1 MNIKTCFGIS
11 SCKGGVGKSTIACNI
26 AITLANQGHKVGLL
40 DADIYGPSVPTL
52 LGIGDK
58 EPETKDGKFIPF
70 EIFGIKAMSIGFLV
84 NEEQAIVWRGP
95 MLAKGLDGL
104 INKTHWGDLD
114 YLIVD
119 FPPGTGDVQISMSQK
134 LKLNGTVIVT
144 TPQLLSLKDVIRGIN
159 MFIKVG
165 VPILGVVENMSYL
178 IDGQEKKFIFGESKT
193 KSWLLKENVKLLEE
207 LPFNINVPKSCDEG
221 KPYCFDY
228 KDDYAL
234 KFSNITDQITKKL
247 TVGVIQY
254 AQDVLADNISTNK
267 THINYIT
274 YIYAE

>member
-11 SCKGGVGKSTIACNI
+11 SCKGGVGKSTVACNI
-26 AITLANQGHKVGLL
+26 AITLGNQCHKVGLL

-58 EPETKDGKFIPF
+58 EPEVKDGKLVPF
-70 EIFGIKAMSIGFLV
+70 EVFGIKAMSIGFLV
-84 NEEQAIVWRGP
+84 NEDQAVVWRGP

-134 LKLNGTVIVT
+134 LKLNGTVIIT
-144 TPQLLSLKDVIRGIN
+144 TPQLLSLKDVIRGVN

-178 IDGQEKKFIFGESKT
+178 EEKDEKKYIFGESKT
-193 KSWLLKENVKLLEE
+193 KSLLLKENVNLLEE
-207 LPFNINVPKSCDEG
+207 LPFNLKVPKSCDDG

-228 KDDYAL
+228 KDDYSS
-234 KFSNITDQITKKL
+234 KFMNITNQIVKKL
-247 TVGVIQY
+247 Q
-254 AQDVLADNISTNK
+254 N
-267 THINYIT
+267 
-274 YIYAE
+274 

>member
-1 MNIKTCFGIS
+1 
-11 SCKGGVGKSTIACNI
+11 
-26 AITLANQGHKVGLL
+26 
-40 DADIYGPSVPTL
+40 
-52 LGIGDK
+52 
-58 EPETKDGKFIPF
+58 
-70 EIFGIKAMSIGFLV
+70 
-84 NEEQAIVWRGP
+84 

-178 IDGQEKKFIFGESKT
+178 IDGQAEKFIVGETKT
-193 KSWLLKENVKLLEE
+193 TS
-207 LPFNINVPKSCDEG
+207 
-221 KPYCFDY
+221 
-228 KDDYAL
+228 
-234 KFSNITDQITKKL
+234 
-247 TVGVIQY
+247 
-254 AQDVLADNISTNK
+254 
-267 THINYIT
+267 
-274 YIYAE
+274 

>member
-1 MNIKTCFGIS
+1 MNIKTCFGVS

-159 MFIKVG
+159 MFVKVG

-178 IDGQEKKFIFGESKT
+178 EDGQEKKFIFGESKT

-207 LPFNINVPKSCDEG
+207 LPFNTNVPKSCDEG

-234 KFSNITDQITKKL
+234 KFLNITEQIIKKL
-247 TVGVIQY
+247 K
-254 AQDVLADNISTNK
+254 N
-267 THINYIT
+267 
-274 YIYAE
+274 

>member
-11 SCKGGVGKSTIACNI
+11 SCKGGVGKSTVACNI
-26 AITLANQGHKVGLL
+26 AITLANQGYKVGLL

-58 EPETKDGKFIPF
+58 EPKVEDGKFLPF
-70 EIFGIKAMSIGFLV
+70 EVFGIKAMSIGFLV

-104 INKTHWGDLD
+104 INKTIWGDLD

-134 LKLNGTVIVT
+134 LKLDGTLIVT

-159 MFIKVG
+159 MFIKVD

-178 IDGQEKKFIFGESKT
+178 EEQNEKKYIFGESKT
-193 KSWLLKENVKLLEE
+193 KSLLLKENINLIEE
-207 LPFNINVPKSCDEG
+207 LPFNLNVPKSCDDG
-221 KPYCFDY
+221 
-228 KDDYAL
+228 
-234 KFSNITDQITKKL
+234 
-247 TVGVIQY
+247 
-254 AQDVLADNISTNK
+254 
-267 THINYIT
+267 
-274 YIYAE
+274 

>member
-11 SCKGGVGKSTIACNI
+11 SCKGGVGKSTVACNI
-26 AITLANQGHKVGLL
+26 AITLANQGYKVGLL

-58 EPETKDGKFIPF
+58 EPKVEDGKFLPF
-70 EIFGIKAMSIGFLV
+70 EVFGIKAMSIGFLV

-104 INKTHWGDLD
+104 INKTIWGDLD

-134 LKLNGTVIVT
+134 LKLDGTLIIT

-159 MFIKVG
+159 MFIKVN

-178 IDGQEKKFIFGESKT
+178 EEQNEKK
-193 KSWLLKENVKLLEE
+193 
-207 LPFNINVPKSCDEG
+207 
-221 KPYCFDY
+221 
-228 KDDYAL
+228 
-234 KFSNITDQITKKL
+234 
-247 TVGVIQY
+247 
-254 AQDVLADNISTNK
+254 
-267 THINYIT
+267 
-274 YIYAE
+274 IYFW

>member
-11 SCKGGVGKSTIACNI
+11 SCKGGVGKSTVACNV
-26 AITLANQGHKVGLL
+26 AITLANQGYKVGLL

-58 EPETKDGKFIPF
+58 EPKVEGGKFLPF
-70 EIFGIKAMSIGFLV
+70 EVFGIKTMSIGFLV
-84 NEEQAIVWRGP
+84 NEEQAVVWRGP
-95 MLAKGLDGL
+95 MLTKGLDGL
-104 INKTHWGDLD
+104 INKTVWGDLD

-134 LKLNGTVIVT
+134 LKLDGSLIIT

-159 MFIKVG
+159 MFIKVN

-178 IDGQEKKFIFGESKT
+178 EELNEKKYIFGESKT
-193 KSWLLKENVKLLEE
+193 KSLLLKENIKLIEE
-207 LPFNINVPKSCDEG
+207 LPFNLNVPKSCDEV

-228 KDDYAL
+228 KDKYSL
-234 KFSNITDQITKKL
+234 RFENICKEITKKF
-247 TVGVIQY
+247 Q
-254 AQDVLADNISTNK
+254 N
-267 THINYIT
+267 
-274 YIYAE
+274 

>member
-11 SCKGGVGKSTIACNI
+11 SCKGGVGKSTVACNI
-26 AITLANQGHKVGLL
+26 AITLANQGYKVGLL

-58 EPETKDGKFIPF
+58 EPKVEDGKFLPF
-70 EIFGIKAMSIGFLV
+70 EVFGIKAMSIGFLV

-104 INKTHWGDLD
+104 INKTIWGDLD

-134 LKLNGTVIVT
+134 LKLDGTLIIT

-159 MFIKVG
+159 MFIKVD

-178 IDGQEKKFIFGESKT
+178 
-193 KSWLLKENVKLLEE
+193 EE
-207 LPFNINVPKSCDEG
+207 QNGNW
-221 KPYCFDY
+221 
-228 KDDYAL
+228 
-234 KFSNITDQITKKL
+234 
-247 TVGVIQY
+247 VGVIDPTYTNGQAVGGFGNTPNAY
-254 AQDVLADNISTNK
+254 RWRFGDFNNGEEAILVFDMLDFSSSTNNE
-267 THINYIT
+267 ISFL
-274 YIYAE
+274 

>member
-178 IDGQEKKFIFGESKT
+178 VDGQEKKFIFGESKT

-207 LPFNINVPKSCDEG
+207 LPFNTNVPKSCDEG

-247 TVGVIQY
+247 K
-254 AQDVLADNISTNK
+254 N
-267 THINYIT
+267 
-274 YIYAE
+274 

>member
-11 SCKGGVGKSTIACNI
+11 SCKGGVGKSTVACNI
-26 AITLANQGHKVGLL
+26 AITLANQGYKVGLL

-58 EPETKDGKFIPF
+58 EPKVEDGKFLPF
-70 EIFGIKAMSIGFLV
+70 EVFGIKAMSIGFLV

-104 INKTHWGDLD
+104 INKTIWGDLD

-134 LKLNGTVIVT
+134 LKLDGTLIIT

-159 MFIKVG
+159 MFIKVD
-165 VPILGVVENMSYL
+165 VPIIGGERSGCIVGQVN
-178 IDGQEKKFIFGESKT
+178 DGAQT
-193 KSWLLKENVKLLEE
+193 ASW
-207 LPFNINVPKSCDEG
+207 
-221 KPYCFDY
+221 Y
-228 KDDYAL
+228 
-234 KFSNITDQITKKL
+234 
-247 TVGVIQY
+247 VGNQHTY
-254 AQDVLADNISTNK
+254 QSTR
-267 THINYIT
+267 
-274 YIYAE
+274 

>member
-11 SCKGGVGKSTIACNI
+11 SCKGGVGKSTVACNI
-26 AITLANQGHKVGLL
+26 AITLANQGYKVGLL

-58 EPETKDGKFIPF
+58 EPKVEDGKFLPF
-70 EIFGIKAMSIGFLV
+70 EVFGIKAMSIGFLV

-104 INKTHWGDLD
+104 INKTIWGDLD

-134 LKLNGTVIVT
+134 LKLDGTLIIT

-159 MFIKVG
+159 MFIKVN

-178 IDGQEKKFIFGESKT
+178 EEHNEKKYIFGESKT
-193 KSWLLKENVKLLEE
+193 KSLLLKENINLIEE
-207 LPFNINVPKSCDEG
+207 LPFNLNIPKRCDDG
-221 KPYCFDY
+221 KP
-228 KDDYAL
+228 
-234 KFSNITDQITKKL
+234 
-247 TVGVIQY
+247 
-254 AQDVLADNISTNK
+254 
-267 THINYIT
+267 
-274 YIYAE
+274 

>member
-11 SCKGGVGKSTIACNI
+11 SCKGGVGKSTVACNI
-26 AITLANQGHKVGLL
+26 AVTLANQGFAVGLL

-58 EPETKDGKFIPF
+58 QPEVVDGKFVPY
-70 EIFGIKAMSIGFLV
+70 EVFGIKAMSIGFLV
-84 NEEQAIVWRGP
+84 NEDQAVVWRGP

-104 INKTHWGDLD
+104 INKTNWGDLD

-134 LKLNGTVIVT
+134 LKLDGTLIVT

-159 MFIKVG
+159 MFVTVG

-178 IDGQEKKFIFGESKT
+178 EDNNEKRYIFGESKT
-193 KSWLLKENVKLLEE
+193 KSLLLKENIELIEE
-207 LPFNINVPKSCDEG
+207 LPFNLNIPKSCDEG

-228 KDDYAL
+228 KDQYSERFE
-234 KFSNITDQITKKL
+234 KISKRITEKYK
-247 TVGVIQY
+247 
-254 AQDVLADNISTNK
+254 N
-267 THINYIT
+267 
-274 YIYAE
+274 

>member
-11 SCKGGVGKSTIACNI
+11 SCKGGVGKSTVACNI
-26 AITLANQGHKVGLL
+26 AITLANQGYKVGLL

-58 EPETKDGKFIPF
+58 EPKVEDGKFLPF
-70 EIFGIKAMSIGFLV
+70 EVFGIKAMSIGFLV

-104 INKTHWGDLD
+104 INKTIWGDLD

-134 LKLNGTVIVT
+134 LKLDGTLIIT

-159 MFIKVG
+159 MFIKVN

-178 IDGQEKKFIFGESKT
+178 EEQNEKKYIFGKSKT
-193 KSWLLKENVKLLEE
+193 KSLLLKENINFIEE
-207 LPFNINVPKSCDEG
+207 LPFN
-221 KPYCFDY
+221 
-228 KDDYAL
+228 L
-234 KFSNITDQITKKL
+234 NIPCLLYTSPSPRD
-247 TVGVIQY
+247 
-254 AQDVLADNISTNK
+254 
-267 THINYIT
+267 
-274 YIYAE
+274 

>member
-11 SCKGGVGKSTIACNI
+11 SCKGGVGKSTVACNI
-26 AITLANQGHKVGLL
+26 AITLANQGYKVGLL

-58 EPETKDGKFIPF
+58 EPKVEDGKFLPF
-70 EIFGIKAMSIGFLV
+70 EVFGIKAMSIGFLV

-104 INKTHWGDLD
+104 INKTIWGDLD

-134 LKLNGTVIVT
+134 LKLDGTLIIT

-159 MFIKVG
+159 MFIKVN

-178 IDGQEKKFIFGESKT
+178 EEQNEKKYIFGKSKT
-193 KSWLLKENVKLLEE
+193 KSLLLKENINLIEE
-207 LPFNINVPKSCDEG
+207 LPFNLNIPKSRDDG

-228 KDDYAL
+228 KDDYSL
-234 KFSNITDQITKKL
+234 KFENITNAITKKF
-247 TVGVIQY
+247 Q
-254 AQDVLADNISTNK
+254 S
-267 THINYIT
+267 
-274 YIYAE
+274 

>member
-11 SCKGGVGKSTIACNI
+11 SCKGGVGKSTVACNI
-26 AITLANQGHKVGLL
+26 AITLANQGYKVGLL

-58 EPETKDGKFIPF
+58 EPKVEDGKFLPF
-70 EIFGIKAMSIGFLV
+70 EVFGIKAMSIGFLV

-104 INKTHWGDLD
+104 INKTIWGDLD

-134 LKLNGTVIVT
+134 LKLDGTLIIT

-159 MFIKVG
+159 MFIKVD

-178 IDGQEKKFIFGESKT
+178 EEQNEKKYIFGESKT
-193 KSWLLKENVKLLEE
+193 KSLLLKENINLIEE
-207 LPFNINVPKSCDEG
+207 LPFNLNVPKSCG
-221 KPYCFDY
+221 VVIIRVPSS
-228 KDDYAL
+228 
-234 KFSNITDQITKKL
+234 FSF
-247 TVGVIQY
+247 
-254 AQDVLADNISTNK
+254 
-267 THINYIT
+267 
-274 YIYAE
+274 

>member
-11 SCKGGVGKSTIACNI
+11 SCKGGVGKSTVACNI
-26 AITLANQGHKVGLL
+26 AITLANQGYKVGLL

-58 EPETKDGKFIPF
+58 EPKVEDGKFLPF
-70 EIFGIKAMSIGFLV
+70 EVFGIKAMSIGFLV

-104 INKTHWGDLD
+104 INKTIWGDLD

-134 LKLNGTVIVT
+134 LKLDGTLIIT

-159 MFIKVG
+159 MFIKVN

-178 IDGQEKKFIFGESKT
+178 EEQNEKKYIFGESKT
-193 KSWLLKENVKLLEE
+193 KSLLLKENINLIEE
-207 LPFNINVPKSCDEG
+207 LPFN
-221 KPYCFDY
+221 
-228 KDDYAL
+228 L
-234 KFSNITDQITKKL
+234 NIFNELLIFK
-247 TVGVIQY
+247 I
-254 AQDVLADNISTNK
+254 
-267 THINYIT
+267 
-274 YIYAE
+274 

>member
-11 SCKGGVGKSTIACNI
+11 SCKGGVGKSTVACNI
-26 AITLANQGHKVGLL
+26 AITLANQGYKVGLL

-58 EPETKDGKFIPF
+58 EPKVEDGKFLPF
-70 EIFGIKAMSIGFLV
+70 EVFGIKAMSIGFLV

-104 INKTHWGDLD
+104 INRTIWGDLD

-134 LKLNGTVIVT
+134 LKLDGTLIIT

-159 MFIKVG
+159 MFIKVN

-178 IDGQEKKFIFGESKT
+178 EEQNEKNYIFGESKT
-193 KSWLLKENVKLLEE
+193 KSLLLKENINLIEE
-207 LPFNINVPKSCDEG
+207 LPFNLNIQFVSTPSGLYLFNLSKYSTL
-221 KPYCFDY
+221 YILSTFT
-228 KDDYAL
+228 
-234 KFSNITDQITKKL
+234 KFQ
-247 TVGVIQY
+247 
-254 AQDVLADNISTNK
+254 
-267 THINYIT
+267 
-274 YIYAE
+274 

>member
-11 SCKGGVGKSTIACNI
+11 SCKGGVGKSTVACNI
-26 AITLANQGHKVGLL
+26 AITLANQGYKVGLL

-58 EPETKDGKFIPF
+58 EPKVEDGKFLPF
-70 EIFGIKAMSIGFLV
+70 EVFGIKAMSIGFLV

-104 INKTHWGDLD
+104 INKTIWGDLD

-134 LKLNGTVIVT
+134 LKLDGTLIIT

-159 MFIKVG
+159 MFIKVN

-178 IDGQEKKFIFGESKT
+178 EEQNEKKYIFGESKT
-193 KSWLLKENVKLLEE
+193 KSLLIKENINLIEE
-207 LPFNINVPKSCDEG
+207 LTFNLNIPKSCDDR

-228 KDDYAL
+228 KNDYSL
-234 KFSNITDQITKKL
+234 KFENITNAITKKF
-247 TVGVIQY
+247 Q
-254 AQDVLADNISTNK
+254 S
-267 THINYIT
+267 
-274 YIYAE
+274 